1 MNWNNERTELVNNKS
16 VAEELIK
23 NEAEY
28 QLGRELISSRINKNL
43 TQGQLAEMIGTKQ
56 TNISRLESGRCN
68 PSIKMLRKIAEA
80 MGKKLEIHF
89 V

>member
-1 MNWNNERTELVNNKS
+1 MKWDSARTELVKDAD
-16 VAEELIK
+16 VAYELEK

-28 QLGRELISSRINKNL
+28 QLVRELISSRINRNI

-56 TNISRLESGRCN
+56 TNISRLESGRYN
-68 PSIKMLRKIAEA
+68 PSMKMLRKIAEA
-80 MGKKLEIHF
+80 MGMKLEIHF

>member
-1 MNWNNERTELVNNKS
+1 MNWNNARI
-16 VAEELIK
+16 ELIKDKAVADELAK

-28 QLGRELISSRINKNL
+28 QLVRELISSRIAKNL

-56 TNISRLESGRCN
+56 TNISRLESGRYN
-68 PSIKMLRKIAEA
+68 PSMKMLRKIAEA
-80 MGKKLEIHF
+80 MGKKLEIHL

>member
-1 MNWNNERTELVNNKS
+1 MNWNNARMELVKDKA
-16 VAEELIK
+16 VADELAK

-28 QLGRELISSRINKNL
+28 QLVRELISSRIDKNL
-43 TQGQLAEMIGTKQ
+43 TQGQLAEMVGTKQ
-56 TNISRLESGRCN
+56 TNISRLESGRYN
-68 PSIKMLRKIAEA
+68 PSMKMLRKIAEA

>member
-1 MNWNNERTELVNNKS
+1 MNWNKARTELIKDKAV
-16 VAEELIK
+16 VEELVK

-28 QLGRELISSRINKNL
+28 QLVREIISSRIDKNL

-56 TNISRLESGRCN
+56 TNISRLESGRYN
-68 PSIKMLRKIAEA
+68 PSMKMLKKIADA

>member
-1 MNWNNERTELVNNKS
+1 MNWNKARTELIKDKTV
-16 VAEELIK
+16 VEELVK

-28 QLGRELISSRINKNL
+28 QLVREIISSRIDKNL

-56 TNISRLESGRCN
+56 TNISRLESGRYN
-68 PSIKMLRKIAEA
+68 PSMKMLKKIADA

>member
-1 MNWNNERTELVNNKS
+1 MNWNNARIELVKDTA
-16 VAEELIK
+16 VAAELAK

-28 QLGRELISSRINKNL
+28 QLVRELISSRMDKNL

-56 TNISRLESGRCN
+56 TNISRLESGRYN

>member
-1 MNWNNERTELVNNKS
+1 MNWNKARTELIKDKAV
-16 VAEELIK
+16 VEELVK

-28 QLGRELISSRINKNL
+28 QLVRELISTRIDKNL

-56 TNISRLESGRCN
+56 TNISRLESGRYN
-68 PSIKMLRKIAEA
+68 PSMKMLKKIADA

>member
-1 MNWNNERTELVNNKS
+1 MNWNKARTELIKDNAV
-16 VAEELIK
+16 VEELVK

-28 QLGRELISSRINKNL
+28 QLVREIISSRIDKNL

-56 TNISRLESGRCN
+56 TNISRLESGRYN
-68 PSIKMLRKIAEA
+68 PSMKMLKKIADA